1 MSLRLFHIIFVSIS
15 ILLMLYVI
23 TWSYSMWDYYAD
35 NSYLSYLI
43 LSFVSMIF
51 LLVYGKNFI
60 KKYKNI

>member
-15 ILLMLYVI
+15 ILLMLYI
-23 TWSYSMWDYYAD
+23 MTWSYSMWDYYAD

>member
-23 TWSYSMWDYYAD
+23 IWSYSMWDYYAD

-43 LSFVSMIF
+43 LSFISIIF
-51 LLVYGKNFI
+51 LLIYGKNFI